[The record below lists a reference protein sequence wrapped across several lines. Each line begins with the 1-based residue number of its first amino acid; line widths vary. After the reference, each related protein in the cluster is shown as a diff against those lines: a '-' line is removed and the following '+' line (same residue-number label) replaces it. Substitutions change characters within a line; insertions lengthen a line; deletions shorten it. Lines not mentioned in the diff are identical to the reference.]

1 MLSGK
6 LNLYQDSKKNEKLR
20 QIAWIT
26 NTVEDDPKIL
36 EEMFWPTPDEE
47 KRNNRLNKAA
57 RQWLRE
63 FRQGEIERR

>member
-1 MLSGK
+1 MELHRRIDMLSGK
-6 LNLYQDSKKNEKLR
+6 INVYQNSKKNEKLR

-26 NTVEDDPKIL
+26 NTVEDDPKKL

-57 RQWLRE
+57 K
-63 FRQGEIERR
+63 